1 MVLWFHAGVDASP
14 LMTWGSIEGTPFRL
28 DGGDTPITATPGP
41 TFKMPEPKKRDQ
53 LGLALADKV
62 NRKHRQKRRD
72 ALARATALIGR
83 WGHDVVNG
91 KKAKQFEIEYYS

>member
-41 TFKMPEPKKRDQ
+41 TFKMPEPKNRDQ

-83 WGHDVVNG
+83 WGDDVVNG
-91 KKAKQFEIEYYS
+91 KKS